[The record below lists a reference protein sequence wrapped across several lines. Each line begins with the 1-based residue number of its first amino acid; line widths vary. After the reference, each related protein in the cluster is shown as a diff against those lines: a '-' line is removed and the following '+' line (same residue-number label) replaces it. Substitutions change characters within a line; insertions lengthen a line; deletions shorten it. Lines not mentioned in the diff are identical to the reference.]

1 MWLSAT
7 GGKTGMAAVE
17 LKIRTARRDD
27 VPAIAALFAAD
38 ALGGHGD
45 SDDPAALPGYQ
56 AAFDRIAASPNDQL
70 YVAELGREVVGTFQ
84 TTLMVSLSGHGSA
97 NLNVEAVQTRAD
109 MRGRG
114 IGEAMIRFAI
124 ARAVEAGATKVQLT
138 SNLARI
144 DAHRFYRRLGFEQS
158 HAGFKLKL

>member
-1 MWLSAT
+1 
-7 GGKTGMAAVE
+7 MAA
-17 LKIRTARRDD
+17 LKPEIRTARRED

-38 ALGGHGD
+38 ALGGHDD
-45 SDDPAALPGYQ
+45 SADPAALPGYQ
-56 AAFDRIAASPNDQL
+56 AAFDRIAASPNDRL
-70 YVAELGREVVGTFQ
+70 YVAELGGEVVGTFQ
-84 TTLMVSLSGHGSA
+84 TTLMVSLSGRGSA

-114 IGEAMIRFAI
+114 IGGAMIRFAI
-124 ARAVEAGATKVQLT
+124 ASAVEAGAGKVQLT

-144 DAHRFYRRLGFEQS
+144 DAHRFYHRLGFEQS